1 MPCGGV
7 AGDNELVSES
17 RRALVRTGLAK
28 ALAFV
33 RSTEPRPAVSRRA
46 VSIDAVL
53 AAAVTVAALAAGPL
67 PTRPLGPLLVALSG
81 ALLALRRVFPLT
93 AFWAIMAACVAA
105 YYGDNRATL
114 VTFLTVAFATPPERT
129 LVNGSGRG

>member
-1 MPCGGV
+1 M
-7 AGDNELVSES
+7 
-17 RRALVRTGLAK
+17 
-28 ALAFV
+28 
-33 RSTEPRPAVSRRA
+33 
-46 VSIDAVL
+46 
-53 AAAVTVAALAAGPL
+53 
-67 PTRPLGPLLVALSG
+67 LVALSG